1 LVITIKLS
9 ILFVGERKKLRRSK
23 EREKITT
30 VVLLKIIIVKKC
42 QRGRMSELS
51 RLVRTKYLSMA
62 EKWRWKPKYA
72 FISRLYIQFM
82 TSGL

>member
-1 LVITIKLS
+1 
-9 ILFVGERKKLRRSK
+9 
-23 EREKITT
+23 

-62 EKWRWKPKYA
+62 EKWRWKPKYV
-72 FISRLYIQFM
+72 FISRLYIQFK

>member
-30 VVLLKIIIVKKC
+30 VVLLKIIMVKKC
-42 QRGRMSELS
+42 QRGRTSELN
-51 RLVRTKYLSMA
+51 RLVRTKYLFMA
-62 EKWRWKPKYA
+62 EKWRWKPKYV
-72 FISRLYIQFM
+72 FISRLYIQFK